1 MSYNSVLHD
10 ANDNLNIDF
19 EVNGKPIE
27 NYALSNNTMLMG
39 PPRFEDVKFIVGH
52 EGLALNIRF

>member
-1 MSYNSVLHD
+1 
-10 ANDNLNIDF
+10 
-19 EVNGKPIE
+19 VNGKPIE
-27 NYALSNNTMLMG
+27 NYALSNNPMLMG